1 MKKKMPYT
9 TPEGYFEG
17 LKQKLGGI
25 PQRARNVSPIQRL
38 TPYLALAAVFAAAF
52 VIGGVL
58 LKKTAIPSAG
68 KEEIVEYLLEHD
80 LTLAQLEEAVYYLDE

>member
-1 MKKKMPYT
+1 MPYT

-17 LKQKLGGI
+17 LQKKLGGI
-25 PQRARNVSPIQRL
+25 PQHVRNASPMHKF

-52 VIGGVL
+52 VIGGIL
-58 LKKTAIPSAG
+58 LNKTARPSAS

-80 LTLAQLEEAVYYLDE
+80 LTLAQLEEAVYFLDE